1 MKKVLVLCTGNSC
14 RSQMAH
20 GYLNK
25 FKKCKAEVYSAGI
38 ETHGLNKKAAEIMKL
53 DGVDISQNTSN
64 NVSEYS
70 DINFDYILTV
80 CDHAKESCPHFPS
93 SALKF
98 HYNFTDP
105 SKATGTEEEITQQ
118 FIEVRDTIK
127 QYIERFCK
135 MYLNEYQ

>member
-1 MKKVLVLCTGNSC
+1 
-14 RSQMAH
+14 MAH

-25 FKKCKAEVYSAGI
+25 FKKCAAEIYSAGI
-38 ETHGLNKKAAEIMKL
+38 ETHGVNQKAVEVMKL
-53 DGVDISQNTSN
+53 DGVDISHHTSN
-64 NVSEYS
+64 SVNEYAS
-70 DINFDYILTV
+70 INFDYIITV
-80 CDHAKESCPHFPS
+80 CDHDKESCTHFPS

-98 HYNFTDP
+98 HYNFIDP
-105 SKATGTEEEITQQ
+105 TKAKGTEEEITKQ

>member
-1 MKKVLVLCTGNSC
+1 
-14 RSQMAH
+14 MAH

>member
-1 MKKVLVLCTGNSC
+1 
-14 RSQMAH
+14 MAH
-20 GYLNK
+20 GYLEK

-38 ETHGLNKKAAEIMKL
+38 ETHGLDRKAVEVMKL
-53 DGVDISQNTSN
+53 DGIDISQHTSN
-64 NVSEYS
+64 NVNDYTN
-70 DINFDYILTV
+70 INFDYIITV

-98 HYNFTDP
+98 HYNFNDP
-105 SKATGTEEEITQQ
+105 SKVKGTEEEIQKE
-118 FIEVRDTIK
+118 FVEVRDTIK